1 MSQIKRTFAA
11 LNGRKALI
19 PFITAGHPQ
28 PEMTVAVMHELVA
41 QGADIIELGMPFS
54 DPMADGPVIQQSSE
68 QAIAQGIGIE
78 HTIDMVEQF
87 RANNQ
92 HTPVVL
98 MGYLNPVECMGHE
111 AFVKRAKAAGVDAVL
126 LVDSPPE
133 ESDDLLQHLKAS
145 ELEQIFLIAPTTTD
159 ERQQM
164 ICEHASGFVYY
175 VALKGVTGAAD
186 LDATSVVEDVKHIR
200 THTDL
205 PVAVGFGVK
214 DAESAVAVAAGG
226 DAVVI
231 GSALV
236 SLLDG
241 CENLDQA
248 RSAIEGFIKPIRE
261 ALDSL

>member
-1 MSQIKRTFAA
+1 MSLIKQTFAA
-11 LNGRKALI
+11 LKGRKALI
-19 PFITAGHPQ
+19 PFITAGHPK
-28 PEMTVAVMHELVA
+28 PEMTVPVMHQLVA

-78 HTIDMVEQF
+78 HTIDMVKQF
-87 RANNQ
+87 RTGNQ

-111 AFVKRAKAAGVDAVL
+111 TFVSRAKAAGVDAVL

-133 ESDDLLQHLKAS
+133 ESDDLLQHLKAG

-214 DAESAVAVAAGG
+214 DASSAVAVASGA

-236 SLLDG
+236 SLLNA
-241 CENLDQA
+241 CEDQDQA
-248 RSAIEGFIKPIRE
+248 EAAIEGFIKPIRE